1 VTTSASAPYSLGL
14 RLTSMFAFQ
23 TLLGFGTLSLVI
35 YLAAAWN
42 LSAKAEAELGR
53 KSELVHHLV
62 SEASESGDTKSM
74 RHKLDEFFARHEGLQ
89 VDLSGPSGQPVY
101 ASAERVSTGARQ
113 RAAQFALPSTGQTP
127 IASARITLDL
137 SDDQRFLQGLAALL
151 VLSTLL
157 GASAVS
163 FTGFWLVRRAL
174 APLRGL
180 AERTR
185 TIRIDKP
192 GQRLALDPP
201 VQELQPFVHQFN
213 ELLERL
219 EYTCQELEAFNADV
233 AHELRTPLASIIGQT
248 EVALSR
254 QRGADELHATLG
266 SNLEEVRR
274 LSAIVN
280 DMLFLARADRG
291 AEAMTST
298 EMCVL
303 PLLHQVLDF
312 YDGALADRSLSA
324 RIEGAGRAAFEPGLI
339 RRAVSN
345 LLSNAMRYAA
355 AGTDILIS
363 ARKEGNSV
371 WIEVTNVGQ
380 TVPETA
386 LPRLFDRF
394 FRGHPAR
401 EGSNENHGLGL
412 AIVAAIARMHGGSTS
427 ARSEAGLTTIGFSL
441 VTTPVRQP
449 AGVSGENL
457 PAGAMPRFNP
467 QESLMTSKTDAIAH
481 SDSHG

>member
-1 VTTSASAPYSLGL
+1 MNTGRRAPYSLGI
-14 RLTSMFAFQ
+14 RLTLMFAFQ
-23 TLLGFGTLSLVI
+23 TLLGFGILSLVI

-42 LSAKAEAELGR
+42 LSRKAEAELSR
-53 KSELVHHLV
+53 KSELVRHLV

-89 VDLSGPSGQPVY
+89 VDLSGPSGQPIY
-101 ASAERVSTGARQ
+101 ASAERVATGAGQ
-113 RAAQFALPSTGQTP
+113 RAAQFALPSTGKTS
-127 IASARITLDL
+127 ITSARITLDL
-137 SDDQRFLQGLAALL
+137 SDDQRFLQALATLL
-151 VLSTLL
+151 ALSTLL

-163 FTGFWLVRRAL
+163 LTGFWLVRRAL
-174 APLRGL
+174 EPLRAL

-185 TIRIDKP
+185 TIRMDKP
-192 GQRLALDPP
+192 GQRLTLEPR

-213 ELLERL
+213 ELLDRL
-219 EYTCQELEAFNADV
+219 QYTYQELEAFNADV

-254 QRGADELHATLG
+254 QRGADELRATLG

-274 LSAIVN
+274 LSAIVS

-298 EMCVL
+298 EMCIL
-303 PLLHQVLDF
+303 PLLQQVVEF
-312 YDGALADRSLSA
+312 YEGALADLSLSA
-324 RIEGAGRAAFEPGLI
+324 RIEGTARAAIEPGLI

-355 AGTDILIS
+355 AGSDIQIS
-363 ARKEGNSV
+363 ARQDASLV
-371 WIEVTNVGQ
+371 WIEVTNVGHA
-380 TVPETA
+380 VPPAA

-401 EGSNENHGLGL
+401 EGSSEHHGLGL
-412 AIVAAIARMHGGSTS
+412 AIVAAIAKMHGGTTC
-427 ARSEAGLTTIGFSL
+427 ARSDAGFTTIGFSL
-441 VTTPVRQP
+441 ATGRARGP
-449 AGVSGENL
+449 AGMSGENL
-457 PAGAMPRFNP
+457 RVGEAPGPRPPMALVATKGDAPP
-467 QESLMTSKTDAIAH
+467 QP
-481 SDSHG
+481 DSNE